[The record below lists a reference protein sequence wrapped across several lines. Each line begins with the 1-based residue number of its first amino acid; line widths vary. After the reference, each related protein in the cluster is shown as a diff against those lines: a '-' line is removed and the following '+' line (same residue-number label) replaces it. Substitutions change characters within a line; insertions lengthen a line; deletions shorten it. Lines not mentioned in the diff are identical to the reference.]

1 MMRILSLDGC
11 ECQWKS
17 LQLLGAPP
25 KKLVK
30 NFKPLSELHKEHS
43 DIKDLKK
50 PNRNQNVMQ
59 S

>member
-1 MMRILSLDGC
+1 MEIIAATRRT
-11 ECQWKS
+11 
-17 LQLLGAPP
+17 P

-30 NFKPLSELHKEHS
+30 NFKQFSELHKEHS

>member
-1 MMRILSLDGC
+1 MEIIAATRRT
-11 ECQWKS
+11 
-17 LQLLGAPP
+17 PT
-25 KKLVK
+25 KLVK